1 MAYGEKDAALV
12 GRAALLNKPL
22 VSGSVSDVAESAA
35 YEPAE
40 NTDEGVIVVTIK
52 PYVLKNLGSKDR
64 A

>member
-1 MAYGEKDAALV
+1 LF
-12 GRAALLNKPL
+12 GRGALLNKPL

-52 PYVLKNLGSKDR
+52 PYVMKNLGSKDR